1 MTKQQNKTKTKTKQ
15 DIANVCLMSHRSRPT
30 AIITGQCIYCNQV
43 LQLSNQ
49 KWKPCKIRGDT
60 SHHDHAPGRWKFCAL
75 THLSHEYASGH

>member
-1 MTKQQNKTKTKTKQ
+1 MTKTKNKTKNKTGYR
-15 DIANVCLMSHRSRPT
+15 IANVCLMSHPSRPT
-30 AIITGQCIYCNQV
+30 AIITGQVYCNQV